1 MALNEKQQDIINT
14 FINDNVVFVSASA
27 GTGKTTTLVHA
38 YIELLHIKEKIENI
52 VVITFTKA
60 AASEMLK
67 RIRDEVRIILKN
79 EITEE
84 GRLYWGRVYNDITVK
99 SNITTIDAYVLS
111 LIKDN
116 ALDVS
121 MPSKISIINEDDSF
135 FDLLYENLEELFDST
150 SYGEFLYSAY
160 NLYIAS
166 SKKTFIKNIV
176 SLIDKISTRFEN
188 IEIFRESVLSMLT
201 LHIDY
206 SDVKKNIVMT
216 LKNIIDFNY
225 SPKETKTV
233 LKIKNRANDF
243 LLLIEKC
250 STFDDIKNMST
261 KNFFDFYTLLNSL
274 ANQKTG
280 NTNGEFVITYEESR
294 GYLLELLYES
304 EKAYS
309 APHIEALSSF
319 IVDSYKKSLSIKKR
333 HGFYSYDDMLVKVIK
348 VLESDDIGNSIR
360 SRISAVILD
369 EAQDTSHAQ
378 FNFIYLLLAQK
389 SKSGRLSKED
399 IKKLG
404 KRLFIVGDR
413 KQSIYRFRNTNIKSF
428 LDAQISFGDNVK
440 YLKDNYR
447 SVEPLI
453 SFFND
458 FFLNIVFKNDDI
470 NYKDDDNIVSKK
482 EVEGISDNNS
492 VTYLRL
498 NQKTKDGS
506 KINADE
512 RYSLESMQVAKYIN
526 DNYRENI
533 KDIAILLP
541 VFSNIDKYIK
551 ALSAYNIS
559 FYVEGGSGF
568 YSRDEIV
575 YITYFL
581 RYLVLHE
588 EDLISHLLVSPLF
601 DIKISE
607 IYEIINDFSAS
618 SVSLDDYFSL
628 YKNETENY
636 LIARNIVL
644 NKPFK
649 KKLIDIKNIINSL
662 QKKTFLLN
670 SYNLIESICRET
682 YYYAYLMTESDNE
695 LCYANIE
702 SLKSIAKKYEHQTG
716 RTIYDFVLHLS
727 NTYNPKTS
735 LASVPKLEIDSLR
748 IMTIHKSKG
757 LEFPITFVA
766 SLNSTKQSSRGDFN
780 FIDDDI
786 YFNVPLWH
794 SENKFF
800 ISNIGKDKDS
810 ELTLSERKRLLY
822 VALTRSSEKLIL
834 SGDINRNDAY
844 IKYLYDYLEVALSK
858 EIFAFSEDNLETT
871 EFIEEKNIEVCLYG
885 RKLKEMSA
893 FYEDSSSPLG
903 DIDYLKKAYDAS
915 PPKKENIEAKKI
927 IYVSPSSIYKTNDA
941 YYKNNATDNIN
952 KLLETK
958 LTYFEEHGGIIEEYD
973 CEKNI
978 NERINPMDLGIIL
991 HALFEHFDFN
1001 IYKEKKDVYLEQL
1014 IQKTVDTLKE
1024 YEESYIRMSIK
1035 KAVNNFVTNTHINN
1049 ITNGSEILVA
1059 REQAYYK
1066 SFTDDDGNKNIMN
1079 GRIDLITKDKNDN
1092 YYIID
1097 YKTVEYKEDIYER
1110 YRNQLNIYKEFVGDF
1125 YNVDSGK
1132 LFADILCLK

>member
-14 FINDNVVFVSASA
+14 FINDNLVFVNASA

-38 YIELLHIKEKIENI
+38 YIELLRIKEKIENI

-84 GRLYWGRVYNDITVK
+84 GRLYWLRLYNDLTVK

-116 ALDVS
+116 ALEVS
-121 MPSKISIINEDDSF
+121 MPSKISIINEDDNF
-135 FDLLYENLEELFDST
+135 FDLLYEALEELFETT
-150 SYGEFLYSAY
+150 SYGEFLYYRY
-160 NLYIAS
+160 NLYIVNVR
-166 SKKTFIKNIV
+166 KTFIKNIMN
-176 SLIDKISTRFEN
+176 LIDKISTRFES
-188 IEIFRESVLSMLT
+188 IDVFRENVLSMLT

-206 SDVKKNIVMT
+206 ADVKKNIEES
-216 LKNIIDFNY
+216 LKDIIDFDY
-225 SPKETKTV
+225 KPKETNTV
-233 LKIKNRANDF
+233 SGIKNMASSF
-243 LLLIEKC
+243 LELIRKYA
-250 STFDDIKNMST
+250 TFDDIKNMDT
-261 KNFFDFYTLLNSL
+261 KDFFDFYTLLNGL
-274 ANQKTG
+274 ANKKTG
-280 NTNGEFVITYEESR
+280 NTKAEFQATYEESR
-294 GYLLELLYES
+294 GYLLELLNES

-309 APHIEALSSF
+309 SLQIEALCNF
-319 IVDSYKKSLSIKKR
+319 IVDSYEKSVSIKTKN
-333 HGFYSYDDMLVKVIK
+333 GFYSYDDMLVKVIK
-348 VLESDDIGNSIR
+348 VLESDKVGARIR
-360 SRISAVILD
+360 SRVSAVILD
-369 EAQDTSHAQ
+369 EAQDTSRAQ
-378 FNFIYLLLAQK
+378 FNFICLLLDGNLDDGK
-389 SKSGRLSKED
+389 ISKEK

-428 LDAQISFGDNVK
+428 LDAQMSFGENVK

-447 SVEPLI
+447 SVPPLI

-458 FFLNIVFKNDDI
+458 FFLNIVFKDDDI
-470 NYKDDDNIVSKK
+470 NYIEDDNIVSKK
-482 EVEGISDNNS
+482 ELLLEDNNS
-492 VTYLRL
+492 LTYLRL
-498 NQKTKDGS
+498 NQKTKDGT

-512 RYSLESMQVAKYIN
+512 KYVLEAMGVAKYIN
-526 DNYRENI
+526 DNYREKI

-559 FYVEGGSGF
+559 FYIDGGSGF

-575 YITYFL
+575 HIIYFL

-601 DIKISE
+601 DIKVSE
-607 IYEIINDFSAS
+607 IYEIINDLSGS
-618 SVSLDDYFSL
+618 NLSLDDYFSI

-636 LIARNIVL
+636 LLAEKIIL

-649 KKLIDIKNIINSL
+649 NKLINIKNIINSL

-670 SYNLIESICRET
+670 SHSLIECICRET

-702 SLKSIAKKYEHQTG
+702 SLKNISKKYEHQTG

-727 NTYNPKTS
+727 NNFNAKEY
-735 LASVPKLEIDSLR
+735 LASVPKLEIDSLH

-786 YFNVPLWH
+786 YFNIPLWH

-800 ISNIGKDKDS
+800 ISNIAKEKDS

-822 VALTRSSEKLIL
+822 VALTRSSENLIL
-834 SGDINRNDAY
+834 SGDISRKDAY
-844 IKYLYDYLEVALSK
+844 IKYLYDYLEEDSSK
-858 EIFAFSEDNLETT
+858 EPSMFSEDTIETA
-871 EFIEEKNIEVCLYG
+871 ELIEDKNMKVCLYG
-885 RKLKEMSA
+885 RSLTEISV
-893 FYEDSSSPLG
+893 FVDSSSNTLN
-903 DIDYLKKAYDAS
+903 DINYLKKAYNES
-915 PPKKENIEAKKI
+915 PSKKENIEAKKI
-927 IYVSPSSIYKTNDA
+927 INVSPSTIYKTNDS
-941 YYKNNATDNIN
+941 YYKNNATENIN

-973 CEKNI
+973 CEKNM

-991 HALFEHFDFN
+991 HALFEHFDFD
-1001 IYKEKKDVYLEQL
+1001 IYKEKKDIYLDNLLE
-1014 IQKTVDTLKE
+1014 KTVNTLKE

-1035 KAVNNFVTNTHINN
+1035 KAINNFATNTHINN
-1049 ITNGSEILVA
+1049 IVLGSEILVK
-1059 REQAYYK
+1059 REQAFYK
-1066 SFTDDDGNKNIMN
+1066 SFTDEFGNKNIMN

-1092 YYIID
+1092 YFILD

-1110 YRNQLNIYKEFVGDF
+1110 YKNQLSIYKEFVEDF
-1125 YNVDSGK
+1125 YSVASNK
-1132 LFADILCLK
+1132 LFAEILCLK